1 MGGASRTY
9 WFFLVLRLKEVRI
22 KNEQNDWPCPGR
34 GLSERLVGVCDK
46 LVASVRAEG
55 LAGSLLSYL
64 RCEMELGPLI
74 SFTSSDYGHLAPS
87 TSLKRSGSVFLCFP
101 REEKSKS
108 SFVDLRLLFYYKPK
122 GREKAILI
130 VLSL

>member
-1 MGGASRTY
+1 
-9 WFFLVLRLKEVRI
+9 
-22 KNEQNDWPCPGR
+22 
-34 GLSERLVGVCDK
+34 
-46 LVASVRAEG
+46 
-55 LAGSLLSYL
+55 
-64 RCEMELGPLI
+64 MELGPLI
-74 SFTSSDYGHLAPS
+74 SFTSSDCGHLAPS

>member
-46 LVASVRAEG
+46 LVASVRG
-55 LAGSLLSYL
+55 PGRLTPILS
-64 RCEMELGPLI
+64 E
-74 SFTSSDYGHLAPS
+74 
-87 TSLKRSGSVFLCFP
+87 V
-101 REEKSKS
+101 
-108 SFVDLRLLFYYKPK
+108 
-122 GREKAILI
+122 
-130 VLSL
+130 